1 MSPITHLLISWSVA
15 NISKINRRERTL
27 VTLAGVVPDIDGAG
41 LIIDI
46 FCHGSDQPL
55 QLWSKHHHI
64 LGHNIGFGLLLMP

>member
-15 NISKINRRERTL
+15 NISKINRRERAL
-27 VTLAGVVPDIDGAG
+27 VTLAGVVPDIDGTG

-55 QLWSKHHHI
+55 QLWS
-64 LGHNIGFGLLLMP
+64 